1 MSPNNSKNVVI
12 QLLQSE
18 GILTGAYIIIITIIE
33 THFTIPLSFNT
44 DTHYKVI
51 EILWKT
57 CRALHHNNCY
67 TSILSRR
74 L

>member
-18 GILTGAYIIIITIIE
+18 GILTGAYVITTIIE

-44 DTHYKVI
+44 DTHDEVI
-51 EILWKT
+51 VILWKT
-57 CRALHHNNCY
+57 CRVLHHNNCY
-67 TSILSRR
+67 TTILSRR